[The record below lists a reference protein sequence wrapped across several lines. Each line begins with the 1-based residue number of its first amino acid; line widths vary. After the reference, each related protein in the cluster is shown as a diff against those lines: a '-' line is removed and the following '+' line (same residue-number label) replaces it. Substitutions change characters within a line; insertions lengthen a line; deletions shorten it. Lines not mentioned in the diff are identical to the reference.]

1 MRESLC
7 FSSPKFH
14 GSLYLE
20 FYNWRP
26 TLACPRPDDSSLLR
40 LVWLASVVATGELPS
55 LRDFFFPVQRFLHS
69 PAFSCCLKP
78 HLPFPVSWFF
88 HSLSVFAFFLPCVR
102 SPVVWFGSAFL
113 SCPRAFSVR
122 SKEKKFFPLSFPF
135 SCFATVAFLFFH
147 STVLMAQQKQLVLPD
162 RFSGRSHDDFDIWV
176 SQFDLAAA
184 VNQWSQVTKLQ
195 MLPLRLKGPALRA
208 FHAIPAED
216 RRTYA
221 KATDALQNRF
231 SPVER
236 QSVHRAALRSRRR
249 KPDEDL
255 SELADD
261 VLLLAGRAYPG
272 MDSDAL
278 NQLALDAFLDALDVQ
293 LRRRVRD
300 ADPETLNAAVS
311 RALVL
316 DAYDEADRRSGLSNT
331 QAQRSTHHGQPALA
345 ASSVDPP
352 RESPSVS
359 DTVLQNLLSTQQQI
373 LESNTCPCN
382 RSVAR
387 ESRLLPFRRARSYV
401 FPVVKKATCVLH
413 ALVFPLAIVGK
424 TRRAHPVNLV
434 GHSNASSRL

>member
-1 MRESLC
+1 MIFFSSSTFPTFPCLSLLSQAPPPFPSLLVLSLSLC
-7 FSSPKFH
+7 
-14 GSLYLE
+14 LCLLL
-20 FYNWRP
+20 
-26 TLACPRPDDSSLLR
+26 TLCPVARR
-40 LVWLASVVATGELPS
+40 LVRLV
-55 LRDFFFPVQRFLHS
+55 FPVYSTCFLT
-69 PAFSCCLKP
+69 
-78 HLPFPVSWFF
+78 
-88 HSLSVFAFFLPCVR
+88 
-102 SPVVWFGSAFL
+102 
-113 SCPRAFSVR
+113 R
-122 SKEKKFFPLSFPF
+122 SKKKKKIFFSTFLPF
-135 SCFATVAFLFFH
+135 SCFATVVLLFFH

-162 RFSGRSHDDFDIWV
+162 TFSGRSHDDFDIWV

-221 KATDALQNRF
+221 KAIDALQNRF

-278 NQLALDAFLDALDVQ
+278 DQLALEAFLDALDVQ

-300 ADPETLNAAVS
+300 ADPDTLNAAVS

-316 DAYDEADRRSGLSNT
+316 DAYDEADRRSGLSTT
-331 QAQRSTHHGQPALA
+331 QAQRSTRHGQPALA
-345 ASSVDPP
+345 AASVDPP

-373 LESNTCPCN
+373 LQSLERLSVQQQRAPREPSAPVPPRTIVCFSCGEEGHMRSSCP
-382 RSVAR
+382 RFP
-387 ESRLLPFRRARSYV
+387 SRDRRQD
-401 FPVVKKATCVLH
+401 
-413 ALVFPLAIVGK
+413 
-424 TRRAHPVNLV
+424 
-434 GHSNASSRL
+434 SSRPPRQSGGAQQRQFTPLNRR

>member
-1 MRESLC
+1 
-7 FSSPKFH
+7 
-14 GSLYLE
+14 
-20 FYNWRP
+20 
-26 TLACPRPDDSSLLR
+26 
-40 LVWLASVVATGELPS
+40 
-55 LRDFFFPVQRFLHS
+55 
-69 PAFSCCLKP
+69 
-78 HLPFPVSWFF
+78 
-88 HSLSVFAFFLPCVR
+88 
-102 SPVVWFGSAFL
+102 
-113 SCPRAFSVR
+113 
-122 SKEKKFFPLSFPF
+122 
-135 SCFATVAFLFFH
+135 
-147 STVLMAQQKQLVLPD
+147 MAQQKQLVLPD
-162 RFSGRSHDDFDIWV
+162 TFSGRSHDDFDIWV

-208 FHAIPAED
+208 FHAISAKD

-221 KATDALQNRF
+221 KAIDALQNRF

-261 VLLLAGRAYPG
+261 VLLLAGRSYPA

-278 NQLALDAFLDALDVQ
+278 DQLALEAFLDALDVQ

-331 QAQRSTHHGQPALA
+331 QAQRSTRHGQPALA
-345 ASSVDPP
+345 AASVDPP

-373 LESNTCPCN
+373 LQSLERLSVQQQRAPREPSAPVPPRTIVCFSCGEEGHMRSSCP
-382 RSVAR
+382 RFP
-387 ESRLLPFRRARSYV
+387 SRDRRQD
-401 FPVVKKATCVLH
+401 
-413 ALVFPLAIVGK
+413 
-424 TRRAHPVNLV
+424 
-434 GHSNASSRL
+434 SSRPPRQSGGAQQRQFTPLNRR

>member
-1 MRESLC
+1 
-7 FSSPKFH
+7 
-14 GSLYLE
+14 
-20 FYNWRP
+20 
-26 TLACPRPDDSSLLR
+26 
-40 LVWLASVVATGELPS
+40 
-55 LRDFFFPVQRFLHS
+55 
-69 PAFSCCLKP
+69 
-78 HLPFPVSWFF
+78 
-88 HSLSVFAFFLPCVR
+88 
-102 SPVVWFGSAFL
+102 
-113 SCPRAFSVR
+113 
-122 SKEKKFFPLSFPF
+122 
-135 SCFATVAFLFFH
+135 
-147 STVLMAQQKQLVLPD
+147 MAQQKQLVLPD
-162 RFSGRSHDDFDIWV
+162 TFSGRSHDDFDIWV

-221 KATDALQNRF
+221 KAIDALQNRF

-278 NQLALDAFLDALDVQ
+278 DQLALEAFLDALDVQ

-316 DAYDEADRRSGLSNT
+316 DAYDEADRRSGLSTT
-331 QAQRSTHHGQPALA
+331 QAQRSTRHGQPALA
-345 ASSVDPP
+345 AASVDPP

-373 LESNTCPCN
+373 LQSLERLSVQQQRAPREPSAPVPPRTIVCFSCGEEGHMRSSCP
-382 RSVAR
+382 RFP
-387 ESRLLPFRRARSYV
+387 SRDRRQD
-401 FPVVKKATCVLH
+401 
-413 ALVFPLAIVGK
+413 
-424 TRRAHPVNLV
+424 
-434 GHSNASSRL
+434 SSRPPRQSSGAQQRQFTPLNRR